1 MDANAEAKP
10 PDEAVLVRLLLVMTV
25 VTGAVDAVSVLQLDH
40 VFVGNMT
47 GNVVFLGFA
56 IAGAKGFS
64 VAASLVA
71 LGAFLVGAAIV
82 GRHFPMLEGRKRQGL
97 GQMAAA
103 EAVLLAA
110 ATAVAAI
117 TNGTAARYAMT
128 LILAV
133 AMGGQNA
140 FARRLAV
147 PNLTTTVL
155 TLTLSSL
162 AEDPWDLDRP
172 DSRVRRGL
180 ASVAAMLVGAALGAL
195 LVLRASTG
203 WTLGA
208 TTGVLAAVAMAAL
221 LPRHR
226 IGAN

>member
-1 MDANAEAKP
+1 VHPDPDAKP
-10 PDEAVLVRLLLVMTV
+10 PDEAILVRLLLVMTV
-25 VTGAVDAVSVLQLDH
+25 VTGAVDAVSVLRLGR

-64 VAASLVA
+64 VSASLVA
-71 LGAFLVGAAIV
+71 LGAFLVGAAFV
-82 GRHFPMLEGRKRQGL
+82 GRHFPSLVGVTRQGL
-97 GQMAAA
+97 GQLAAA
-103 EAVLLAA
+103 EAILLAA
-110 ATAVAAI
+110 ASAVAVTA
-117 TNGTAARYAMT
+117 NGTSARYTMT

-140 FARRLAV
+140 FARRLAI

-155 TLTLSSL
+155 TLTLTSL
-162 AEDPWDLDRP
+162 AEDPWDFRP
-172 DSRVRRGL
+172 GSRVRRGL
-180 ASVAAMLVGAALGAL
+180 AEVAAMLVGAALGAV
-195 LVLRASTG
+195 LVLRASTA

-208 TTGVLAAVAMAAL
+208 TTGLLAAVAVAAL

>member
-1 MDANAEAKP
+1 VHADADAKP
-10 PDEAVLVRLLLVMTV
+10 PDDAILVRLLLVMTV
-25 VTGAVDAVSVLQLDH
+25 VTGAVDAVSFLRLGH

-56 IAGAKGFS
+56 VAGAKGFS
-64 VAASLVA
+64 VSASLVA

-82 GRHFPMLEGRKRQGL
+82 GRHFPSLGGVKRRAL
-97 GQMAAA
+97 GQIAAA

-110 ATAVAAI
+110 ATAVAVTA
-117 TNGTAARYAMT
+117 NGTAARYAMT

-140 FARRLAV
+140 VARRLAV

-155 TLTLSSL
+155 TLTLTGL
-162 AEDPWDLDRP
+162 AEDPWDFDRP

-180 ASVAAMLVGAALGAL
+180 AAVAAILVGAALGAV
-195 LVLRASTG
+195 LVLRASTA
-203 WTLGA
+203 WALGA

-221 LPRHR
+221 DKR
-226 IGAN
+226 